1 MPCIETDAGAST
13 TVAGRRSP
21 SRVVLFS
28 ASRLEFRHLLFAAS
42 LEGSVSTA
50 EWTDEKHSMFL
61 NSMEASFV
69 HQLYDFKQ
77 TFASIT
83 RLNESHDLKTNP
95 WIQHYGSSHKLGAP
109 HAPIVHAEMSD
120 QNFADEEAEEQQ
132 KENNKRDLT
141 SVHRHHRTLA
151 AVAAPLA
158 GSFDSCS
165 RVSPLSSVCARLLR
179 LPPPVSARAVRVCCC
194 SSSVVVSA
202 RLSRT
207 DGVSSFVFLVFGVS
221 RPFLGASSPAA
232 EATRGAVASFVAFRG
247 VVAVDRDRW

>member
-109 HAPIVHAEMSD
+109 HAPIVHAALI
-120 QNFADEEAEEQQ
+120 NY
-132 KENNKRDLT
+132 RD
-141 SVHRHHRTLA
+141 V
-151 AVAAPLA
+151 
-158 GSFDSCS
+158 GSELC
-165 RVSPLSSVCARLLR
+165 R
-179 LPPPVSARAVRVCCC
+179 
-194 SSSVVVSA
+194 
-202 RLSRT
+202 
-207 DGVSSFVFLVFGVS
+207 
-221 RPFLGASSPAA
+221 
-232 EATRGAVASFVAFRG
+232 
-247 VVAVDRDRW
+247 